1 MTSEILVRLLN
12 VTKYFRQVSGF
23 QKFRDL
29 MLPESKNHVVE
40 VKDVTIH
47 LYRGEILALVGLP
60 NSGKSIIGK
69 LMAKVVEPN
78 SGRVKNEYLTFLA
91 SHNHIFEG
99 STSVRQLIESIFLT
113 YNMPLQSY
121 NEKRKHVIDFA
132 ELGGKEK
139 CSIQQLTIEERT
151 KLLVSLAYFIKPD
164 VIIFDELYQY
174 MDKDFKKKFHM
185 VIDMF
190 KKERRAIVL
199 IDSNME
205 LIRTRA
211 NYITWM
217 SHGQVKQSGTPDEI
231 LPLYQSYVSNYYS
244 CRTDE
249 ERELFDLQMRMSRSL
264 DHDKDEQLSR
274 IKKYGGAIFDEK
286 LQRILISTLMLIAGI
301 AVMFL
306 LMINDIG
313 MKKTEVAADEKGIV
327 EKNVDEFREK
337 YAIGVT
343 NKPTELQGEQK
354 VKLPAGHT
362 MTISSISDETYKV
375 DYQKKTME
383 VKQQDIIYIN
393 PAALYDEY
401 TLSELEDYMY
411 DNYSNFREFFNGYL
425 GKHHSVINKELYPE
439 SNDRF
444 KIKLTK
450 NEIYLHFNDY
460 DIMNGIS
467 FPIVNEEKLRQKFNI
482 STEQWITKLDDGYAI
497 ADFSKGEWLIIQM

>member
-23 QKFRDL
+23 QKFRDF
-29 MLPESKNHVVE
+29 MLPESKNHIVE

-99 STSVRQLIESIFLT
+99 VSSVRQLIESIFLT
-113 YNMPLQSY
+113 YNLPLSEY
-121 NEKRKHVIDFA
+121 NERRKRVVIFA
-132 ELGGKEK
+132 ELEGKEK
-139 CSIQQLTIEERT
+139 VAIQDLTTEERT

-174 MDKDFKKKFHM
+174 MDDNFKEKFHM

-190 KKERRAIVL
+190 KKEQRAIVL

-205 LIRTRA
+205 LIESRA

-217 SHGQVKQSGTPDEI
+217 SHGQVKKSGMPSEV
-231 LPLYQSYVSNYYS
+231 LPQYKNYVSDYKS

-264 DHDKDEQLSR
+264 NHDKDEKLSR
-274 IKKYGGAIFDEK
+274 IKKYGGAIFDET
-286 LQRILISTLMLIAGI
+286 LQRTLMSTLMLLLGI
-301 AVMFL
+301 TVMFL
-306 LMINDIG
+306 LLINDIG
-313 MKKTEVAADEKGIV
+313 MRQTEVAADEKGIV
-327 EKNVDEFREK
+327 EKTTSEFREK

-343 NKPTELQGEQK
+343 NKEMTLKGDNS
-354 VKLPAGHT
+354 VKLPAGIT
-362 MTISSISDETYKV
+362 LTISSIGDKTYKV
-375 DYQKKTME
+375 DYQKKTLE
-383 VKQQDIIYIN
+383 VAKQDITYIN

-401 TLSELEDYMY
+401 TFNDLEDYMY
-411 DNYSNFREFFNGYL
+411 GNYANYREFFNGYL
-425 GKHHSVINKELYPE
+425 GKSHKVINSELYPE

-450 NEIYLHFNDY
+450 NDIYLHFNDN
-460 DIMNGIS
+460 DVLNGIS
-467 FPIVNEEKLRQKFNI
+467 FPMVNKDKLKQKYKIN
-482 STEQWITKLDDGYAI
+482 TDQWIIKLDNGYAI
-497 ADFSKGEWLIIQM
+497 ADFSNNEWLIIKM